1 MAYGG
6 DFKIKGFVEV
16 KDCANLAR
24 ELINIPIAVA
34 VDASKFYSYQ
44 SGIYTD
50 CSTSPRLNH
59 AFPIVGMTQDY
70 WLAKEQW
77 GANWG
82 ENGYIKIAKN
92 GSACGICLMGSY
104 PLA

>member
-1 MAYGG
+1 M
-6 DFKIKGFVEV
+6 EV
-16 KDCANLAR
+16 KDCVNLAR

-59 AFPIVGMTQDY
+59 AFTIVGMTQDY

-82 ENGYIKIAKN
+82 ITAILRLLKMEV
-92 GSACGICLMGSY
+92 LVEFV
-104 PLA
+104 